1 MRDTE
6 PPRVVVADIGT
17 DAALYSEPG
26 NRVLVL
32 RPGQTFSNAVAA
44 AQRCLP
50 NAHPDVIRTVV
61 RTYLPDAPDFDL
73 PSVPPLMRT
82 EPVPARTPVQPRW
95 FMSRAV
101 MIGILC
107 VATALSLGG
116 WGLVG
121 IGTDEPP
128 VAASQT
134 GTTTTN
140 VRQAGMEPYKNEA
153 FRDFAKRGELTCD
166 PMANAM
172 RASCTDWEGSVMV
185 SEATI
190 GADRII
196 FTFQYGKDRVSL
208 GIFTKPDDATT
219 WAKVNQDREGVRV
232 EGRFVLWGTDKG
244 KLDAYKKLL
253 AEVQPPR
260 QTGAVVPSADHP
272 EHNAS
277 ATSAE
282 LDVRGA
288 ARSLAELLPR
298 QLGAIVMGTLG
309 VTSEAVD
316 RAGRLGIEQALSPP
330 VAIAVRLALGV
341 PPPPESG
348 PPGGASDE
356 DILTI
361 ANEPLPVPND
371 QKPAPKGPAPDPAPP
386 SDPAPDPAPPSDP
399 APDPEPAPP
408 PSDPAPP
415 PADPVP
421 PPSDPAPPPADPEP
435 SPQPSPSDPD
445 PSPSPGPGTEDD
457 GGDPVPSPNDDGSEK
472 GPTTDEGVPTE
483 TGDPTTPPG
492 DSGGNGDSK
501 TETEWDKTKPVPG
514 LPEPPEQPAPGPE
527 EQPAPAPAP
536 APEEHAE
543 DDGGENSGPG
553 DESTVPTDDEQDSG
567 DQSDDDCT
575 KHDDPDEHGESAP
588 ADAAQ
593 G

>member
-73 PSVPPLMRT
+73 PSVPPVLRS
-82 EPVPARTPVQPRW
+82 EPVPVRTPVQPRW
-95 FMSRAV
+95 FMSRTV
-101 MIGILC
+101 MVGILC

-128 VAASQT
+128 VAAVDQGDPNT
-134 GTTTTN
+134 AN

-166 PMANAM
+166 PLANAM
-172 RASCTDWEGSVMV
+172 RAACTDWEGSAMV

-196 FTFQYGKDRVSL
+196 FTFQYGKERVSL
-208 GIFTKPDDATT
+208 GIFTTELDAAT
-219 WAKVNQDREGVRV
+219 WAKMNQDREGVRV
-232 EGRFVLWGTDKG
+232 EGRFVLWGTDKD

-253 AEVQPPR
+253 VNARKPPKSA
-260 QTGAVVPSADHP
+260 GAIVPSADHP
-272 EHNAS
+272 EHAAS
-277 ATSAE
+277 ATSAG
-282 LDVRGA
+282 LQDA
-288 ARSLAELLPR
+288 AVKLAQLLPK

-309 VTSEAVD
+309 VTSDAVD
-316 RAGRLGIEQALSPP
+316 RAGRLGIDRALSPA
-330 VAIAVRLALGV
+330 VAVAVRLALGV
-341 PPPPESG
+341 PPPREDKET
-348 PPGGASDE
+348 GGASNE
-356 DILTI
+356 DVLTI
-361 ANEPLPVPND
+361 ANEPLPVPSDPN
-371 QKPAPKGPAPDPAPP
+371 PAPPTPDPAPP
-386 SDPAPDPAPPSDP
+386 SDPEPDPAPPPADP

-415 PADPVP
+415 PSDPAP
-421 PPSDPAPPPADPEP
+421 PPSDPPPADPEP
-435 SPQPSPSDPD
+435 SPSPTPPSDPD
-445 PSPSPGPGTEDD
+445 PSPTPGPGTEDD
-457 GGDPVPSPNDDGSEK
+457 GGGDPAPAPNDDGSEK

-483 TGDPTTPPG
+483 TGDPTTPPPSDNGG
-492 DSGGNGDSK
+492 DNNGNNGDNGNDNKDNK
-501 TETEWDKTKPVPG
+501 TESESDQTSPA
-514 LPEPPEQPAPGPE
+514 PEQPAPGPE
-527 EQPAPAPAP
+527 E
-536 APEEHAE
+536 HAE
-543 DDGGENSGPG
+543 DDGSGHGPG
-553 DESTVPTDDEQDSG
+553 DESTVPTDEEQSPG

-575 KHDDPDEHGESAP
+575 KHEEQDEHGEQAP
-588 ADAAQ
+588 ADAA
-593 G
+593 